1 MLKNTTSVFI
11 FFLVFAFAS
20 MPCYAQLNIEI
31 PAKTENLNDFSYNT
45 YKGNLEKAIAEKNHF
60 QIGIQLCNLGA
71 DKKIVYEHLR
81 KGVLEDK
88 THCANVLYWHKNYVI
103 HGFKVKPIALDTN
116 EWRKVCKICQD
127 DKAAVAEFKRKEE
140 IDLRKAER
148 REQARLKDIDSTKL
162 DKALMATLQAI
173 YNDDQRYRRNVNNET
188 WKLQEALDAENLAK
202 VEEIIR
208 SRPYPSYKEVGIN
221 LDIVVFLVVH
231 HQSDVAVKKK
241 HLPYFEAAVANGA
254 LSEGF
259 LSAYI
264 NAIKASE

>member
-1 MLKNTTSVFI
+1 M
-11 FFLVFAFAS
+11 
-20 MPCYAQLNIEI
+20 
-31 PAKTENLNDFSYNT
+31 
-45 YKGNLEKAIAEKNHF
+45 
-60 QIGIQLCNLGA
+60 
-71 DKKIVYEHLR
+71 
-81 KGVLEDK
+81 
-88 THCANVLYWHKNYVI
+88 YWHKNYVI

-127 DKAAVAEFKRKEE
+127 DKAAVAEFRRKEE

-148 REQARLKDIDSTKL
+148 REQALLKDIDSTKL
-162 DKALMATLQAI
+162 DKALMATLQTI
-173 YNDDQRYRRNVNNET
+173 YNDDQRYRGKLNDET
-188 WKLQEALDAENLAK
+188 RKLQEVLDAKNLEK

-231 HQSDVAVKKK
+231 HQGNVAVKKK

-259 LSAYI
+259 LNAYVER
-264 NAIKASE
+264 IKTSE